1 MDSRSDNF
9 LETSAFLEAP
19 VFLETLNLLEQSFS
33 RELLVTVEMF
43 FI

>member
-9 LETSAFLEAP
+9 LETSALPEAP
-19 VFLETLNLLEQSFS
+19 VFLETLNLLEQSFP
-33 RELLVTVEMF
+33 RELSVTMEMF